1 MLGGSDLPHS
11 QPHAQ
16 VWVEPAFNNMMPRN
30 RVLTNTRRAVLGMLV
45 VLLVPALAAAAGI
58 GFRNDTPYP
67 IYVQGSFVANG
78 QIQRGP
84 LILIKPGQTGWD
96 VNLLMGNRT
105 ITIYSPSNQKLYQDM
120 RVFHGKDQFY
130 SVVPAPVFRGQPQR
144 VDLKEMPLPPAK

>member
-1 MLGGSDLPHS
+1 MLFASDLPHS
-11 QPHAQ
+11 RLQAQ
-16 VWVEPAFNNMMPRN
+16 VRVKPAFNNMNPKNANLRN
-30 RVLTNTRRAVLGMLV
+30 LRRVVLGSLAILV
-45 VLLVPALAAAAGI
+45 VPTLAAAAGI

-67 IYVQGSFVANG
+67 IYVQGSLIANG

-105 ITIYSPSNQKLYQDM
+105 ISIYSPSNQKLYQDI
-120 RVFHGKDQFY
+120 RVFQGKDQFY
-130 SVVPAPVFRGQPQR
+130 SVVPVPVLRGQPPR